1 MSAAKCCILDF
12 FKTAQFHGYE
22 RIQLMQIIIPQV
34 QRLVGTN
41 ATDPLLVAV
50 KTTRFASSR
59 CAWALSWLLS

>member
-1 MSAAKCCILDF
+1 MSAAECCILDF

-41 ATDPLLVAV
+41 ATDP
-50 KTTRFASSR
+50 
-59 CAWALSWLLS
+59 